1 MRGSPFFDGVSQA
14 DADIAGQTVKMPI
27 FYYEGGAIMAL
38 FPARYGELR
47 KLLPD
52 PRFVPARLA
61 PGLGVVAINCLEYRD
76 TDIGPYNE
84 LAVAVVLSEPAAR
97 PNLPGLSLAE
107 ALRRRQFHVFIQ
119 HLPVTTEVAFRGGV
133 DFYNFPKFIAEIEF
147 DDDGRRRR
155 CRLAE
160 GQEPIL
166 TLSGE
171 RRPTAA
177 AGEAQYFINLWM
189 DRQPQGTEFKVNR
202 LEFAATL
209 RPDTTT
215 LELAE
220 RHPIAKELR
229 RLLVSHRPLRYEY
242 TPRFEAILYGPE
254 RLSMPLLERIAVAS
268 ASAKQQTQT
277 T

>member
-14 DADIAGQTVKMPI
+14 DAEIAGQAVKMPI
-27 FYYEGGAIMAL
+27 FYYDGSAITAL

-61 PGLGVVAINCLEYRD
+61 PGLGVVAVNCLEYRD

-84 LAVAVVLSEPAAR
+84 LAIAVLLSEPTAR
-97 PNLPGLSLAE
+97 PNLPGLALVE

-147 DDDGRRRR
+147 DDDGPRRR

-171 RRPTAA
+171 RLRTAR
-177 AGEAQYFINLWM
+177 AGEEQYFIHLWM
-189 DRQPQGTEFKVNR
+189 DRQPQRTEFKVNR

-209 RPDTTT
+209 RPDTAT

-220 RHPIAKELR
+220 GHPIAKELR
-229 RLLVSHRPLRYEY
+229 RLLISHRPLRYEY
-242 TPRFEAILYGPE
+242 TPRFEAILYGPD
-254 RLSMPLLERIAVAS
+254 RLSMPLLERLAA
-268 ASAKQQTQT
+268 AGAAGKQHARST
-277 T
+277 